1 NSRRQQIQ
9 KLKGPV
15 HNRQIGAVNKR
26 KTLVRTN
33 LIQQRKAARQQQ
45 LTQRRGLNQSFQTQ
59 GMVHGQAR
67 QTITGFNQTQHR
79 MKNKRRWKGNIAS
92 NIQQGPLP
100 SQIMTVSV
108 PNASSSGNRSVRINR
123 QTKTASS
130 LNERFSS
137 SIPQQGRGSGRRRK
151 NKNQKSSVG
160 LFSSG
165 NERTVVMM

>member
-108 PNASSSGNRSVRINR
+108 PNASSSGSVRINR